1 MDIAANDIKKTL
13 RMQALARRDG
23 LDAASRARIS
33 AGLAQAAG
41 ALRLAPGSVVS
52 GFWPIRSEI
61 DPRPLMDALAGSGA
75 RFCLPAILD
84 RTTIVFREYVPGM
97 PLVDMGFGTKG
108 PGAEAPVLD
117 PDLMLVPLAAFDPA
131 GNRIGY
137 GAGHYDR
144 AIARLHAK
152 GRFPRPIGIAFDCQ
166 RVDAVPAE
174 AHDAPLG
181 EILSESG
188 LRRFPL
194 SP

>member
-1 MDIAANDIKKTL
+1 MDPAAKETKDRL
-13 RMQALARRDG
+13 RAQALARRDA
-23 LDAASRARIS
+23 LDAGFRARVS
-33 AGLAQAAG
+33 AGLGEAAG
-41 ALRLAPGSVVS
+41 ALAVAPGSIVS

-61 DPRPLMDALAGSGA
+61 DLRPLMAALAEGGA
-75 RFCLPAILD
+75 RLVLPAILD
-84 RTTIVFREYVPGM
+84 RTTIVFREYGPGM

-108 PGAEAPVLD
+108 PGVEAAILD
-117 PDLMLVPLAAFDPA
+117 PDLMLVPLAAFDAA

-152 GRFPRPIGIAFDCQ
+152 GRLPRLIGVAFDCQ
-166 RVDAVPAE
+166 QVDTVPAE

-194 SP
+194 SL

>member
-1 MDIAANDIKKTL
+1 MESAAGDIKDRL
-13 RMQALARRDG
+13 RTQALARRDA
-23 LDAASRARIS
+23 LDPGFRARVS
-33 AGLAQAAG
+33 AGLGEAAG
-41 ALRLAPGSVVS
+41 TLGVSPGIVVS

-61 DPRPLMDALAGSGA
+61 DLRPLMAALAEGGA
-75 RFCLPAILD
+75 RLCLPAILD
-84 RTTIVFREYVPGM
+84 CTTIAFREYVPGM

-108 PGAEAPVLD
+108 PGAEAAILD
-117 PDLMLVPLAAFDPA
+117 PDLMLAPLAAFDAA

-152 GRFPRPIGIAFDCQ
+152 GRFPRLIGTAFDCQ
-166 RVDAVPAE
+166 QVDTVPAE